1 MLSEKFLTV
10 EDVAEI
16 LNVSIQTAYRVI
28 HQLNDELKEK
38 ACVVISGRVS
48 QKYSP
53 FSAKIFP

>member
-16 LNVSIQTAYRVI
+16 LNVSVQTAYRVI

-48 QKYSP
+48 QKY
-53 FSAKIFP
+53 FCERLYC

>member
-48 QKYSP
+48 QKY
-53 FSAKIFP
+53 FRERLYC

>member
-38 ACVVISGRVS
+38 ACMVVSGRVS
-48 QKYSP
+48 QKY
-53 FSAKIFP
+53 FRERLYC

>member
-16 LNVSIQTAYRVI
+16 LNVSVQTAYRVI

-38 ACVVISGRVS
+38 ACVVVSGRVS
-48 QKYSP
+48 QKY
-53 FSAKIFP
+53 FRERLYC

>member
-10 EDVAEI
+10 EAVAEI

-48 QKYSP
+48 QKY
-53 FSAKIFP
+53 FRERLYC

>member
-16 LNVSIQTAYRVI
+16 LNVSTQIAYRVI

-38 ACVVISGRVS
+38 ACVVVCGRIS
-48 QKYSP
+48 QKY
-53 FSAKIFP
+53 FCERLYC

>member
-1 MLSEKFLTV
+1 MLSEKFLAV

-48 QKYSP
+48 QKY
-53 FSAKIFP
+53 FRERLYC